1 WVASNGTAELV
12 AYAGDGTRLGEV
24 AVPEGASGAGAAP
37 TGLVFNT
44 TSDFVIGSGRRSG
57 PATLITASE
66 DGTISAWNPDVNA
79 TQAVL
84 VVDNSEDGSVYKG
97 VTIAQMH
104 GSSFVYAANF
114 HNGTVDVFD
123 ADFNPVTLSSSA
135 FQDRRIPAN
144 YAPFNVQN
152 VGNRIFVTY
161 AQQDDMKH
169 DDVPGPGHGFVDV
182 FTSNGKLIS
191 RFAARGSLNSPWAV
205 LPVRP
210 RLSGTNTTVLIGN
223 FGDGFISAFTGR
235 LNTVQGTL
243 FQGTKTTIEPVAT
256 IGGQSLQIDGLWG
269 MAIRNASDQPVRP
282 SIVFASGPN
291 DEQNALV
298 GFLVPTRMGF
308 LR

>member
-1 WVASNGTAELV
+1 VAGNGAAELV
-12 AYAGDGTRLGEV
+12 AYSGDGTRLGQVEV
-24 AVPEGASGAGAAP
+24 PQGTNSTGAAP

-44 TSDFVIGSGRRSG
+44 TSDFVIGSGKRSG

-123 ADFNPVTLSSSA
+123 ADFNPVSLSSSA
-135 FQDRRIPAN
+135 FQDKRIPAN
-144 YAPFNVQN
+144 YAPFNVAN

-161 AQQDDMKH
+161 AMQDDMKH
-169 DDVPGPGHGFVDV
+169 DDVPGVGHGFVDV
-182 FTSNGKLIS
+182 FTTNGKLIS
-191 RFAARGSLNSPWAV
+191 RFAAIGTLNSPWAV

-210 RLSGTNTTVLIGN
+210 RMSGTNTTVLIGN
-223 FGDGFISAFTGR
+223 FGDGLISAYTGR
-235 LNTVQGTL
+235 LNTVQGVV
-243 FQGTKTTIEPVAT
+243 FQGTRTLVEPVVAFGNRP
-256 IGGQSLQIDGLWG
+256 IKIDGLWG
-269 MAIRNASDQPVRP
+269 MAIRTGSDQPRRP

-291 DEQNALV
+291 DEQDALV
-298 GFLVPTRMGF
+298 GYLAPIRMGF
-308 LR
+308 LP